1 MTNQIQN
8 PNVKKDRVIE
18 MIETILDPEVGL
30 DIHTMGL
37 IYDIKI
43 KSEKEI
49 YILMTFTSPLCP
61 VGEYLKQEVTDNMR
75 ELGFS
80 AVEVEV
86 TFEPPWQ
93 PPPALREALG
103 I

>member
-1 MTNQIQN
+1 MPTKEQ
-8 PNVKKDRVIE
+8 VIE
-18 MIETILDPEVGL
+18 MLETIMDPEIGL

-37 IYDIKI
+37 VYDIQI

-49 YILMTFTSPLCP
+49 YILMTFTSPMCP
-61 VGEYLKQEVTDNMR
+61 VGDFLKQEVTDSMR

-80 AVEVEV
+80 AVDIEI
-86 TFEPPWQ
+86 TFEPPWK
-93 PPPALREALG
+93 PSPELREALG

>member
-1 MTNQIQN
+1 MKSKEQ
-8 PNVKKDRVIE
+8 VIE
-18 MIETILDPEVGL
+18 MLETIMDPEIGL

-37 IYDIKI
+37 VYDIQI

-49 YILMTFTSPLCP
+49 YILMTFTSPMCP
-61 VGEYLKQEVTDNMR
+61 VGDFLKQEVTDSMR

-80 AVEVEV
+80 AVDIEI
-86 TFEPPWQ
+86 TFEPPWK
-93 PPPALREALG
+93 PSPELREALG

>member
-1 MTNQIQN
+1 MIS
-8 PNVKKDRVIE
+8 KEKVIE
-18 MIETILDPEVGL
+18 MLETIMDPEIGL

-37 IYDIKI
+37 IYDIQV

-49 YILMTFTSPLCP
+49 YILMTFTSPMCP
-61 VGEYLKQEVTDNMR
+61 VGDFLKQEVTDSMR

-80 AVEVEV
+80 VVDLEI
-86 TFEPPWQ
+86 TFEPPWKLS
-93 PPPALREALG
+93 PELREALG

>member
-1 MTNQIQN
+1 MKSKEQ
-8 PNVKKDRVIE
+8 VIE
-18 MIETILDPEVGL
+18 MLETIMDPEIGL

-37 IYDIKI
+37 VYDIQI

-49 YILMTFTSPLCP
+49 YILMTFTSPMCP
-61 VGEYLKQEVTDNMR
+61 VGDFLKQEVTDSMR

-80 AVEVEV
+80 AVDIEI
-86 TFEPPWQ
+86 TFEPPWK
-93 PPPALREALG
+93 PSPELIEALG